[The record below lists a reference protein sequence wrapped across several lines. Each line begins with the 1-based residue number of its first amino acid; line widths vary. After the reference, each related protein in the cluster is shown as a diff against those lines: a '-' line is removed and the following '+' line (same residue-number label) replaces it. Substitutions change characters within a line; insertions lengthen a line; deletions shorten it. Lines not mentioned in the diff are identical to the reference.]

1 MSSFV
6 CSAFYVPVIWNLRGA
21 ERNVPELSP
30 VFSDMLSTIVSCVFL
45 ASASA
50 FTAPSFAGSR
60 PLAPARHPEVVAQLF
75 GKKTAAA
82 DALPKGWRKVPSRS
96 RPGEFSYENI
106 KTKQVYDK
114 LPVGAF
120 YDDERDTVSKPAWKP
135 PSWNDDEDMTD
146 AERSGFTADGRDLAA
161 AGSEIYYA
169 IVPFLFFAFLYSNG
183 IFSFGYDNGNF

>member
-1 MSSFV
+1 ML
-6 CSAFYVPVIWNLRGA
+6 ARRAGAKYVIVGTDA
-21 ERNVPELSP
+21 NVQLFPSIEATVAKAQQEP
-30 VFSDMLSTIVSCVFL
+30 QWPWFL
-45 ASASA
+45 GE
-50 FTAPSFAGSR
+50 FTAPSCVGSR

-82 DALPKGWRKVPSRS
+82 EALPKGWRKVPSRS

-120 YDDERDTVSKPAWKP
+120 YDDERDTVSRPAWKP
-135 PSWNDDEDMTD
+135 PTFGEDDMTD

-169 IVPFLFFAFLYSNG
+169 VIPFLLFAFLYSNG

>member
-1 MSSFV
+1 M
-6 CSAFYVPVIWNLRGA
+6 PNQGA
-21 ERNVPELSP
+21 ELSP
-30 VFSDMLSTIVSCVFL
+30 VFSDMLSTIVSCVFV

-50 FTAPSFAGSR
+50 FTAPSCAGSR

-146 AERSGFTADGRDLAA
+146 AERSGFTSDGRDLAA

-169 IVPFLFFAFLYSNG
+169 LVPFLFFAFLYSNG